1 MDDVR
6 HIGGVNLIQA
16 LWWNCGNSRR
26 DAKGACQ
33 VKQNEALSTDA
44 RCEDGLA
51 RSSDEAAVMAVER
64 RGRVAL
70 VDSGVNSF
78 GRMSV

>member
-1 MDDVR
+1 
-6 HIGGVNLIQA
+6 
-16 LWWNCGNSRR
+16 
-26 DAKGACQ
+26 
-33 VKQNEALSTDA
+33 VKQSEALSTDA
-44 RCEDGLA
+44 RREDGLA
-51 RSSDEAAVMAVER
+51 RSSDEATVMVVER